1 MFFLANG
8 VGKKSAHP
16 IAETGSLVHIYIC
29 IYFLIYYPRGRQRE
43 TKITICN

>member
-16 IAETGSLVHIYIC
+16 IAETGSLVHIYIY
-29 IYFLIYYPRGRQRE
+29 IFFNILSTWKAARD
-43 TKITICN
+43 